1 MEEET
6 IRELEIE
13 LKGLENL
20 PPLSPEEQT
29 LIDQIAGFMVDQYFA
44 NSQKGQENE

>member
-1 MEEET
+1 MEEEL
-6 IRELEIE
+6 IRELEAE
-13 LKGLENL
+13 LKQLENL

-29 LIDQIAGFMVDQYFA
+29 VIDLIAGFMVEQYFA